1 MQHQIINIYLVYFRK
16 QHKIMNF
23 NQIINLIGMINQLHQ
38 QNHLMDNLDNQLM
51 KQNQKKLDKKDYQ
64 KINVNQI

>member
-38 QNHLMDNLDNQLM
+38 LNHLMDNLDNQLM